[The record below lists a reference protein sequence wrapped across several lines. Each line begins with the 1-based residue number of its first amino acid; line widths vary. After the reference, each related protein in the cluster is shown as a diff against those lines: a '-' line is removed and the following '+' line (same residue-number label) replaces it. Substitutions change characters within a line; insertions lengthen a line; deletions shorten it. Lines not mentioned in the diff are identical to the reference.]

1 MAGKD
6 FLFTSESVS
15 EGHPDKLCDQ
25 VSDAILD
32 AHLAGDPDSRVA
44 CESLAKTGMVV
55 VAGEINSTAKVNYA
69 DVVREVLRD
78 IGYTDSAM
86 GFDGNTC
93 AILTA
98 VEQQSPDISQ
108 GVTEGEGLH
117 KEQGAGDQGMM
128 FGYACDETPELMPF
142 PIMLAHRLVEQL
154 AAERRT
160 GKYPFLRPDAK
171 SQVTVQYRDGKPVR
185 VD

>member
-55 VAGEINSTAKVNYA
+55 VAGEITSKAKVSYGE
-69 DVVREVLRD
+69 VVREVGKLVATGGVD
-78 IGYTDSAM
+78 FEEAKP
-86 GFDGNTC
+86 GF
-93 AILTA
+93 I
-98 VEQQSPDISQ
+98 
-108 GVTEGEGLH
+108 
-117 KEQGAGDQGMM
+117 
-128 FGYACDETPELMPF
+128 
-142 PIMLAHRLVEQL
+142 
-154 AAERRT
+154 AARE
-160 GKYPFLRPDAK
+160 
-171 SQVTVQYRDGKPVR
+171 
-185 VD
+185 

>member
-32 AHLAGDPDSRVA
+32 AHLAGDPASRVA

-55 VAGEINSTAKVNYA
+55 VAGEITSKAKVGYV
-69 DVVREVLRD
+69 DVVREVVRE

-98 VEQQSPDISQ
+98 IEQQSPDISQ
-108 GVTEGEGLH
+108 RVTEGHALY
-117 KEQGAGDQGMM
+117 KEQASSYQGMI

-142 PIMLAHRLVEQL
+142 PI
-154 AAERRT
+154 
-160 GKYPFLRPDAK
+160 
-171 SQVTVQYRDGKPVR
+171 
-185 VD
+185 